1 LGPQAHQRLD
11 EKFAEVDEKTVQTQ
25 IDLAA
30 CQTAEA
36 ILTQKVRAV
45 EAELNQ
51 SILDTLAREKNFENQ
66 LHAMEKR
73 VPTSSQASA
82 AKQKG
87 GKVQVTS
94 VGEVRTESTSLETQP
109 ETNTEGDAGTAQLEK
124 AMLERLSALRS
135 DLHQQSKELQET
147 MNANRLKSDSEIEVL
162 KNGLAEQVFQLEAPF
177 APSVIRNRVFK
188 MPHSFPHPLVH
199 AKKVASASR
208 RCASLG
214 ARLDEREACAGGARL
229 ETSERHPNTPLA
241 RDVRDVPSTS
251 ERRARVALATLF
263 GWTRGWEN

>member
-1 LGPQAHQRLD
+1 MGPQAHQRLD

-188 MPHSFPHPLVH
+188 MPHSFPHPLVQ

-214 ARLDEREACAGGARL
+214 ARLDEREACAGCA
-229 ETSERHPNTPLA
+229 RHPFWL
-241 RDVRDVPSTS
+241 DEGVGKLGGG
-251 ERRARVALATLF
+251 EF
-263 GWTRGWEN
+263 

>member
-1 LGPQAHQRLD
+1 MGPQAHQRLD

-135 DLHQQSKELQET
+135 ELQQQGKHLQET
-147 MNANRLKSDSEIEVL
+147 MDANGLKLDSEIEVL
-162 KNGLAEQVFQLEAPF
+162 KNGLAEQVFQLQSPL
-177 APSVIRNRVFK
+177 
-188 MPHSFPHPLVH
+188 HPL
-199 AKKVASASR
+199 
-208 RCASLG
+208 
-214 ARLDEREACAGGARL
+214 
-229 ETSERHPNTPLA
+229 
-241 RDVRDVPSTS
+241 
-251 ERRARVALATLF
+251 
-263 GWTRGWEN
+263 